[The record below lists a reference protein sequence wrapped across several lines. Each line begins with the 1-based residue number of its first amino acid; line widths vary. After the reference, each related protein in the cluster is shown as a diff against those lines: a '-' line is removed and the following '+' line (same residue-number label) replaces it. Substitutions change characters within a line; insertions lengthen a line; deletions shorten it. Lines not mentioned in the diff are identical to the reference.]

1 MLHLNLQLDDGQ
13 QTPLY
18 RFMQRQPNKEATAI
32 ALMQE
37 GLYATVRKHYET
49 EYEEGTMT
57 LNAISE
63 ELNISLSV
71 LYDILRI
78 LNLPVL

>member
-1 MLHLNLQLDDGQ
+1 MIAYFDSGPIMSAF
-13 QTPLY
+13 QT
-18 RFMQRQPNKEATAI
+18 MNAK
-32 ALMQE
+32 QE
-37 GLYATVRKHYET
+37 GIHTTVRKLYET

-57 LNAISE
+57 LNAIAE
-63 ELNISLSV
+63 ELNISIPV